1 MNWSGPEWNVVKC
14 DASVRTRFESC
25 DANGGWRELHFV
37 FEFQQDEGEY
47 CVWKISEQSGSTV
60 SLKEGQYLERRFG
73 GR

>member
-25 DANGGWRELHFV
+25 DANGEWRELHFV